1 MNSARD
7 DQSVRWAVLLRG
19 AFCLLLAATGALSAA
34 DPKGEEFFER
44 RIRPVLVRECY
55 ACHSSAAPEVKGG
68 LRVDSRAAIRAGG
81 GQQFLDQDVVR
92 FVFLHR
98 RDEIR
103 GHAFAVGGVVLVHAA
118 RTTDQRPGPE
128 VGPVPGVFRA
138 ISTGFE

>member
-81 GQQFLDQDVVR
+81 ETGP
-92 FVFLHR
+92 
-98 RDEIR
+98 
-103 GHAFAVGGVVLVHAA
+103 AVI
-118 RTTDQRPGPE
+118 PG
-128 VGPVPGVFRA
+128 
-138 ISTGFE
+138 